1 MTRTLLASV
10 AILGALALP
19 ASAETSST
27 PTPNDIASWQA
38 MNAAPTAIDFNSAS
52 AAGKVVIVNTAE
64 FNDTP
69 NYVESMNAMIA
80 KGRALTPSV
89 QATIDANPGLAERIL
104 SAKPGLD
111 LSTVYA
117 INVAPD
123 GNVYLYTS

>member
-1 MTRTLLASV
+1 MTRTLLASA
-10 AILGALALP
+10 AILGALAFP
-19 ASAETSST
+19 ALAQSGST

-38 MNAAPTAIDFNSAS
+38 MNAAPTVIDFNSAS
-52 AAGKVVIVNTAE
+52 TGKVVIVNTAE
-64 FNDTP
+64 FNETP

-80 KGRALTPSV
+80 KGSALTPSV